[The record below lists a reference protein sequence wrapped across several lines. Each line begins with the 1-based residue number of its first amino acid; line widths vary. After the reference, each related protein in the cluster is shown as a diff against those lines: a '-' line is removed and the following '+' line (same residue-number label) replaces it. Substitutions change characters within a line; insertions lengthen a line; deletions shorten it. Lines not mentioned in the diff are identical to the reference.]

1 MVHWIPAAETEI
13 MNLASPHLPHPNIE
27 ICQSEPGTGKAQG
40 TCEEDEEKEDENY
53 SSLSE
58 DGNSSDSENES
69 SSPQRRKDLSPG

>member
-40 TCEEDEEKEDENY
+40 TCEEDEEEDENY

-58 DGNSSDSENES
+58 DDNSSDSENES